1 AIIFANWRG
10 FSGGTRDMFNEFG
23 AMIVDALVDYEH
35 PIFIYIPKH
44 GELRGG
50 AWVVIDP
57 AINPDKMEMYA
68 DVDARGGILEPPGI
82 VEVKYRAPQQIEES
96 TSCYVPETFPTP
108 PKVLP
113 PDQRMHELYVC
124 ELNSYLMSVA
134 RNPQAFQDQVEMRLH
149 VRLGT
154 PPERKPES
162 LKQLNMAEDAAWVT
176 VVL

>member
-1 AIIFANWRG
+1 MGCVASCAVRG
-10 FSGGTRDMFNEFG
+10 M
-23 AMIVDALVDYEH
+23 
-35 PIFIYIPKH
+35 
-44 GELRGG
+44 
-50 AWVVIDP
+50 
-57 AINPDKMEMYA
+57 
-68 DVDARGGILEPPGI
+68 
-82 VEVKYRAPQQIEES
+82 QES

-162 LKQLNMAEDAAWVT
+162 LKQLNMAEDAAWAASNFGDVKMKQSQGPQKLEVEREIKAREKQLLPLYT
-176 VVL
+176 SVATTFADLHDR